1 MSEKKTTSFRELIN
15 SETPVLIDFFATWCG
30 PCHAYSPILAQLK
43 TDMGDDLRLVKIDV
57 DRNEEIC
64 QKLEVRSM
72 PTTIIFQNGEVKFRA
87 AGVQPIGVLKAELAK
102 LTA

>member
-1 MSEKKTTSFRELIN
+1 MSEKKTSSFRKLIDG
-15 SETPVLIDFFATWCG
+15 ETPVLVDFFATWCG

-43 TDMGDDLRLVKIDV
+43 ADLGDDLRLVKSDV

-64 QKLEVRSM
+64 QKLGVSSM
-72 PTTIIFQNGEVKFRA
+72 PTTIIFQNGELKFRA
-87 AGVQPIGVLKAELAK
+87 AGVQPISVLKAELSK